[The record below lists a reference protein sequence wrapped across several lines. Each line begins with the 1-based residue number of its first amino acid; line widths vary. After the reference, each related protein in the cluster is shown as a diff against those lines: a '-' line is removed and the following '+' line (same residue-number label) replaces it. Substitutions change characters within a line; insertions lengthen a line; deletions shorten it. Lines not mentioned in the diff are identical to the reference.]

1 MIKAKLYFDPD
12 NPVLLAEK
20 DFQDENGNWEGLIDS
35 ISNLSRSFGE
45 KKSFEVSGL
54 SLTCRDHNRKFRD
67 ILSGP
72 NRFFARKK
80 VEIFNDDTPLYTG
93 VMQKCGVRG
102 EYFHVEINDLL
113 VGLKNVI
120 LKEIK
125 KSEYDNAPTSA
136 SGKPINI
143 IIGEVYGPGGA
154 IPVYRIDTAKFLI
167 ADHNIY
173 SIDNVYDQNGTELT
187 GFTLTNENG
196 RAYLN
201 ITSDE
206 ETLYIN
212 CRGLIDAQNQLITD
226 PIEVFKFILDNYTQI
241 EYSDLSEIQTEM
253 QARFYRFDGAIV
265 KKIMVENFLENFCI
279 CFDCDFFF
287 TKAKLLALSMF
298 KWVNQTEDLFLQES
312 QIDDIEIDENPD
324 PIRNRIQYN
333 HHYHFH
339 KDYYQKQPEHSR
351 ESSIQNWGE
360 FFDNLNFIY
369 IADHSTAYDVVQN
382 HAIVHS
388 DRERITTVSLPLKY
402 IKSAVDIGSTVGF
415 SHSKAVAKG
424 FRKYQ
429 IRRLSVDFKFK
440 YIVLTLRDLS
450 SLSGGVIVLGDENE
464 LPGTWNEADDYARQY
479 FYVADEATGF
489 FGNGIDPGKRL
500 F

>member
-1 MIKAKLYFDPD
+1 MIKAKLYFDPN

-20 DFQDENGNWEGLIDS
+20 DFQDENGNWEGLVES

-45 KKSFEVSGL
+45 NKSFEASGL
-54 SLTCRDHNRKFRD
+54 SLVCRDHNRKFRN
-67 ILSGP
+67 ILSGQ

-80 VEIFNDDTPLYTG
+80 VEIFNGDTPLYTG
-93 VMQKCGVRG
+93 VMQKCRVKD

-125 KSEYDNAPTSA
+125 KSEYENAPTNSL
-136 SGKPINI
+136 GKPINI

-154 IPVYRIDTAKFLI
+154 IPVYRIDTGKFLV

-187 GFTLTNENG
+187 GFSLTNNG

-212 CRGLIDAQNQLITD
+212 GKGLIDAQNQLIVD
-226 PIEVFKFILDNYTQI
+226 PIEAFKYIIDNFTQI
-241 EYSDLSEIQTEM
+241 EYCDLSEIQAEM
-253 QARFYRFDGAIV
+253 QSRFYRFDGAIV
-265 KKIMVENFLENFCI
+265 KKIKVENFLENFCI

-287 TKAKLLALSMF
+287 TKAKLLSLSIF
-298 KWVNQTEDLFLQES
+298 KWVNETEDLFLQES
-312 QIDDIEIDENPD
+312 QIDDIEIEENPD
-324 PIRNRIQYN
+324 AVRNRIQYN
-333 HHYHFH
+333 YHYHFA

-351 ESSIQNWGE
+351 QSSIQNWGE
-360 FFDNLNFIY
+360 FWDNLNFIY

-388 DRERITTVSLPLKY
+388 DRERSTTITFPLKY
-402 IKSAVDIGSTVGF
+402 MKSAVDIGSIVGF
-415 SHSKAVAKG
+415 SHSKAVSLG

-429 IRRLSVDFKFK
+429 IRRLNIDFKFK

-450 SLSGGVIVLGDENE
+450 SLSGGVVILGDENE
-464 LPGTWNEADDYARQY
+464 LPGIWNEADDYARQY
-479 FYVADEATGF
+479 FYLCDESTGF